1 MAENKTYPEHMV
13 FGLDIGT
20 RSLVGS
26 VGYMD
31 KGKFNVVA
39 HYVKEHETR
48 AMLDG
53 QIHDI
58 GKVGESI
65 SMVKRELERQLDRKL
80 NDVCIAAAGRVLKTV
95 TVHVDADHSDSEPV
109 NDEEIYSLDL
119 LGIEKAYEIMKNDF
133 PEVSFYCVGYTAVKY
148 FMNDYVINNL
158 EGHKAKK
165 IGADI
170 LATFLP
176 YEVVEG
182 LYSSVDIAGLNVAS
196 LTLEPIAAI
205 NVAIPEQYRLLN
217 IALVDVG
224 AGTSDICITKDGS
237 IIAYGMIPHAGD
249 EITENI
255 VHKCLVDFQTAEKIK
270 RASLLKKQISYK
282 DIMGLVQ
289 KTSAEEVRKMYKDTV
304 DSTTKEIAAKIKE
317 LNGGK
322 SVSAVFVVG
331 GGGKVFG
338 FTQSLAD
345 ALKLPK
351 ERVAL
356 RGEEVLGDVNFLMEG
371 VKKDP
376 LLVTPI
382 GICINYY
389 NQKNNFIVI
398 TVNDKRIK
406 LYDNDKLTVVDGLMQ
421 AGVPNADLFPKRGR
435 ELTFTYNGNTKI
447 IRGELGDGAII
458 TVNEKEANI
467 NTRIDKNDKINITAS
482 VRGNDA
488 TYTIDRL
495 ADYNHKLKFTVNDK
509 PVECPRM
516 ALANGDLVTG
526 SYSIKEGDN
535 ISIPDYYMLSQLM
548 QFMDIN
554 TENKDIYINGHI
566 SAEDEPVYSEFKIT
580 VKEKEVKFE
589 DLDYDE
595 SYVSKAER
603 DAIAAKKALEARL
616 KAKAEER
623 AARTVINVI
632 INGTKVTLDKK
643 KTYLFVDVMDVY
655 AFDTS
660 VAKGT
665 DLITKI
671 NGERC
676 DFSSE
681 IKDGDVLELYWE

>member
-119 LGIEKAYEIMKNDF
+119 LGIEKAYDIMKNDF
-133 PEVSFYCVGYTAVKY
+133 PDVSFYCVGYTAVKY

-255 VHKCLVDFQTAEKIK
+255 MHKCLVDFQTAEKIK

-495 ADYNHKLKFTVNDK
+495 ADYNHKIKFTVNDK

-603 DAIAAKKALEARL
+603 DAIAAKKALEAKL

>member
-1 MAENKTYPEHMV
+1 MAENRAYPEHMV

-65 SMVKRELERQLDRKL
+65 SMVKRELEKQLDRKL

-95 TVHVDADHSDSEPV
+95 TVHVEEDHSDNEPV

-119 LGIEKAYEIMKNDF
+119 LGIEKAYEIMKNDY
-133 PEVSFYCVGYTAVKY
+133 PDVSFYCVGYTAVKY

-182 LYSSVDIAGLNVAS
+182 LYSAVDIAGLNVAS

-270 RASLLKKQISYK
+270 RASMLKKQISYK

-289 KTSAEEVRKMYKDTV
+289 KISGDEVRKMYKDTV
-304 DSTTKEIAAKIKE
+304 DSMTKEIAAKIKE

-345 ALKLPK
+345 ALKLQK

-421 AGVPNADLFPKRGR
+421 AGVSNADLFPKRGK
-435 ELTFTYNGNTKI
+435 ELTFTYNGAAKI
-447 IRGELGDGAII
+447 IRGELGDGAVI

-467 NTRIDKNDKINITAS
+467 NTRIDKNDKINIIAS
-482 VRGNDA
+482 VNGPDA

-495 ADYNHKLKFTVNDK
+495 ADYNHKLKFTVNEK

-516 ALANGDLVTG
+516 ALANGELVTG

-554 TENKDIYINGHI
+554 TENKDVYINGHI

-580 VKEKEVKFE
+580 IKEKEVKFD
-589 DLDYDE
+589 DLEYDE
-595 SYVSKAER
+595 NYVTKAER
-603 DAIAAKKALEARL
+603 DAIAAKEAYEAEL

-623 AARTVINVI
+623 DTRTVINVT
-632 INGTKVTLDKK
+632 INGTPVRLDKK
-643 KTYLFVDVMDVY
+643 SSYLFVDVMDVY
-655 AFDTS
+655 VFDTS
-660 VAKGT
+660 EAKGT

-671 NGERC
+671 NGEKC

-681 IKDGDVLELYWE
+681 IKDGDVLELYWK

>member
-1 MAENKTYPEHMV
+1 MVENKGYPEHMV

-95 TVHVDADHSDSEPV
+95 TVHVETEHSDSEPV

-148 FMNDYVINNL
+148 FMNDYIINNL

-356 RGEEVLGDVNFLMEG
+356 RGEEVLGDVSFLMEG

-435 ELTFTYNGNTKI
+435 ELTFTYNGETKI
-447 IRGELGDGAII
+447 IRGEFGDGAII

-482 VRGNDA
+482 VKGPDA
-488 TYTIDRL
+488 SYTIERL
-495 ADYNHKLKFTVNDK
+495 SDYNHKLKFTVNDK

-516 ALANGDLVTG
+516 ALANGKLVTG

-580 VKEKEVKFE
+580 VREKEVNFE

-603 DAIAAKKALEARL
+603 DAIAAKKALEAKL
-616 KAKAEER
+616 KAKAEEK
-623 AARTVINVI
+623 AVKTVINVI

>member
-421 AGVPNADLFPKRGR
+421 AGVPNADLFPKRGK
-435 ELTFTYNGNTKI
+435 ELTFTYNGEAKI

-482 VRGNDA
+482 VRGHDA

-516 ALANGDLVTG
+516 ALANGELVTG

-603 DAIAAKKALEARL
+603 DAIAAKEALEAKL
-616 KAKAEER
+616 KAKAEEM

-671 NGERC
+671 NGDRC

>member
-119 LGIEKAYEIMKNDF
+119 LGIEKAYDIMKNDF
-133 PEVSFYCVGYTAVKY
+133 PDVSFYCVGYTAVKY

-516 ALANGDLVTG
+516 ALANGELVTG

>member
-1 MAENKTYPEHMV
+1 MAENKGYPEHMV

-65 SMVKRELERQLDRKL
+65 SMVKRELERQLNRKL

-95 TVHVDADHSDSEPV
+95 TVHVETEHSDSEPV

-148 FMNDYVINNL
+148 FMNDYIINNL

-356 RGEEVLGDVNFLMEG
+356 RGEEVLGDLSFLMEG

-435 ELTFTYNGNTKI
+435 ELTFTYNGETKI
-447 IRGELGDGAII
+447 IRGEFGDGAII

-482 VRGNDA
+482 VKGPDA
-488 TYTIDRL
+488 SYTIERL
-495 ADYNHKLKFTVNDK
+495 SDYNHKLKFTVNDK

-516 ALANGDLVTG
+516 ALANGKLVTG

-580 VKEKEVKFE
+580 VREKEVNFE

-603 DAIAAKKALEARL
+603 DAIAAKKALEAKL
-616 KAKAEER
+616 KAKAEEK
-623 AARTVINVI
+623 AAKTVINVI

>member
-1 MAENKTYPEHMV
+1 MAENKAYPEHMV

-58 GKVGESI
+58 DKVGESI

-95 TVHVDADHSDSEPV
+95 TVHVEAEHSDSEPV

-119 LGIEKAYEIMKNDF
+119 LGIEKSYEIMKNDF
-133 PEVSFYCVGYTAVKY
+133 PDVSFYCVGYTAVRY

-182 LYSSVDIAGLNVAS
+182 LYSSVDIAGLNVAN

-289 KTSAEEVRKMYKDTV
+289 KTSADEVRKMYKDTV
-304 DSTTKEIAAKIKE
+304 DSINKEIAAKIKE

-322 SVSAVFVVG
+322 AVSAVFVVG

-356 RGEEVLGDVNFLMEG
+356 RGEEVLGDVNFLMDG

-435 ELTFTYNGNTKI
+435 ELTFMYNGAKKI
-447 IRGELGDGAII
+447 VRGELGDGAII

-482 VRGNDA
+482 VEGPDA
-488 TYTIDRL
+488 TYTIERI
-495 ADYNHKLKFTVNDK
+495 ADYNHKLKFIVNEK
-509 PVECPRM
+509 VVECPRM
-516 ALANGDLVTG
+516 ALANGELVTG

-548 QFMDIN
+548 QFIDIN
-554 TENKDIYINGHI
+554 TENKDILINGHI

-580 VKEKEVKFE
+580 IKEKEVKFD

-595 SYVSKAER
+595 SYVTKAER
-603 DAIAAKKALEARL
+603 DAIAAKEALEAKL
-616 KAKAEER
+616 KAKAEEKM
-623 AARTVINVI
+623 ARTVINVN
-632 INGTKVTLDKK
+632 INGTGVKLDKK
-643 KTYLFVDVMDVY
+643 KSYLFVDVMDVY

-660 VAKGT
+660 VAKG
-665 DLITKI
+665 DELITKI
-671 NGERC
+671 NGEKC

-681 IKDGDVLELYWE
+681 IKDGDILELYWE

>member
-119 LGIEKAYEIMKNDF
+119 LGIEKAYDIMKNDF
-133 PEVSFYCVGYTAVKY
+133 PDVSFYCVGYTAVKY